1 MGLYINP
8 KDEPKEAW
16 VLDHAMPL
24 DETALRGWK
33 YDANPVVA
41 AIVPIVVIDNGAF
54 RAVGV
59 LYSAKERERFLSSL
73 DYKRTERRG
82 RRARP
87 MWFGFATVED
97 VRKVSDYDDY
107 VGGD

>member
-1 MGLYINP
+1 MIINP
-8 KDEPKEAW
+8 KDEPKEQW
-16 VLDHAMPL
+16 VAAHAMPL
-24 DETALRGWK
+24 DEAALRGWK
-33 YDANPVVA
+33 YDAA
-41 AIVPIVVIDNGAF
+41 DSGHGIVPIVVIDNGAF